1 MNLKNA
7 ALLLCEDLTTVKVRV
22 GAGTKDNDIREP
34 DFSGKQQNS
43 RNLYTYLVTR
53 DLASTLK
60 RGDKVSVQGRNLGSL
75 SYATVEYVDQEAD
88 IQVDSDL
95 EYKWVFCKVPLDQVD
110 FYEQRVESLYY
121 RIAEKQRSSAKQQ
134 LLNALGLTG
143 SELLTLGNPPVKEKT
158 AEELA
163 AEKERAIDKF

>member
-7 ALLLCEDLTTVKVRV
+7 ALLLCEDLTTVKVRA
-22 GAGTKDNDIREP
+22 GAWTKDSDTRES
-34 DFSGKQQNS
+34 DFSVKQFGS

-60 RGDKVSVQGRNLGSL
+60 RGDKVSVQGKNPGSL
-75 SYATVEYVDQEAD
+75 SYATVESVDQEAD
-88 IQVDSDL
+88 IQVDSDI
-95 EYKWVFCKVPLDQVD
+95 EYKWVFCKVPLAEVD
-110 FYEQRVESLYY
+110 FYEQRVEALYY
-121 RIAEKQRSSAKQQ
+121 RIAEKQRGNAKQQ

-143 SELLTLGNPPVKEKT
+143 SELLTLGKPPAKEKT

-163 AEKERAIDKF
+163 AEKERADDKF